1 MVIIETPIFTRRVQE
16 LLSDEEYRQLQ
27 LAIASQPEVGP
38 ILRGS
43 GGIRKLRWSAQGRG
57 RRGGVRVIYYWAVAQ
72 DQILMLFIYPKNE
85 QDTLSQEQLR
95 LLKSIVE
102 EDYP

>member
-27 LAIASQPEVGP
+27 LAIASQPAVGP